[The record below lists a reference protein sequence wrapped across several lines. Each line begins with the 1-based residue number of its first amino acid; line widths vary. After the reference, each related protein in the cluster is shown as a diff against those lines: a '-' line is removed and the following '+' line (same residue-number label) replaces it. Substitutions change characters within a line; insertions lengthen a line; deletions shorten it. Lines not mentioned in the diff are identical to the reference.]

1 MLIKLLYPILN
12 TENINCDSNVT
23 MSADE
28 YSEAIID
35 NFNQNNH
42 AIDDML
48 RYGNKNNMIYFTN
61 TQNESYNINDDIKFG
76 ECEAYMTILNNE
88 TFSLETLLKYVE
100 NGKMSIFIVNI
111 NPDSVEY
118 DIYTDIKLWINDSV
132 KIHNDNR
139 LSKKEQID
147 ALPIRG
153 LKVKIDD
160 TMFNLETCKIIQS
173 NCSAKSP
180 FNFVILTEKTTL
192 TDNNL
197 KLNIL

>member
-35 NFNQNNH
+35 NFNQNKH

-61 TQNESYNINDDIKFG
+61 TQNENYNINDDIKFG

-88 TFSLETLLKYVE
+88 TFSFSLIPRPLSEHVNSPLEISYVIFTL
-100 NGKMSIFIVNI
+100 S
-111 NPDSVEY
+111 PD
-118 DIYTDIKLWINDSV
+118 
-132 KIHNDNR
+132 
-139 LSKKEQID
+139 
-147 ALPIRG
+147 
-153 LKVKIDD
+153 
-160 TMFNLETCKIIQS
+160 ETNQ
-173 NCSAKSP
+173 
-180 FNFVILTEKTTL
+180 
-192 TDNNL
+192 
-197 KLNIL
+197 